1 MSNSL
6 RGSSGLDISSHPPTS
21 VSFET
26 SFHKV
31 DRLEYASDFFKM
43 INSITS
49 MNGGERPQT
58 YDVVI
63 VGGGSAG
70 VAAAV
75 GARQADSTARILLI
89 ESEGCLGG
97 AATHRG
103 VVSFCGL
110 FTVEER
116 PRQAIGAIW
125 DDIYLRLR
133 KLGGT
138 ERMPSRHRGIFQV
151 CLKSLAH
158 HCFVLTHEKGFR
170 TRVLES
176 CLGRYD
182 DRTPD

>member
-1 MSNSL
+1 M
-6 RGSSGLDISSHPPTS
+6 TS
-21 VSFET
+21 T
-26 SFHKV
+26 
-31 DRLEYASDFFKM
+31 
-43 INSITS
+43 
-49 MNGGERPQT
+49 NGGEKPQN

-75 GARQADSTARILLI
+75 GARQADASAKILLI

-110 FTVEER
+110 FTVEEG

-125 DDIYLRLR
+125 NDIYLRLR

-138 ERMPSRHRGIFQV
+138 EKAPSRHRGIFQV
-151 CLKSLAH
+151 CLTSLSPR
-158 HCFVLTHEKGFR
+158 L
-170 TRVLES
+170 S
-176 CLGRYD
+176 SY
-182 DRTPD
+182 